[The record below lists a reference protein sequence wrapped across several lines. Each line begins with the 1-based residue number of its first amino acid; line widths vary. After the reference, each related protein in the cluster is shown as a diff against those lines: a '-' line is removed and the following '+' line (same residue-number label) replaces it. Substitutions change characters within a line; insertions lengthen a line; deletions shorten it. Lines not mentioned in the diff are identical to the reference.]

1 LGQEVIHEI
10 TVDHEQMWRGR
21 GCVGRHPQDA
31 VTVMDEHHRALPK
44 VPEKETQGFKPLN
57 PNYHIERGQLET
69 VAVDDKRLGADND
82 MQIAA
87 AAQAIEAVTIGHD
100 DSQTCRGMLG
110 DVGAMCRGRVNEIM
124 SRSSVQ

>member
-1 LGQEVIHEI
+1 
-10 TVDHEQMWRGR
+10 
-21 GCVGRHPQDA
+21 
-31 VTVMDEHHRALPK
+31 
-44 VPEKETQGFKPLN
+44 
-57 PNYHIERGQLET
+57 
-69 VAVDDKRLGADND
+69 

-87 AAQAIEAVTIGHD
+87 AAQAIEAVTIGHG